1 MENDKL
7 TQIRN
12 EVESKLKSLIV
23 PPIDKLN
30 NTNTAVSS
38 IQSMM
43 DSIYGEGEVEV
54 NQHEENENIIN
65 IRFKETLLI
74 NEINLGGV

>member
-7 TQIRN
+7 IQIRN

-54 NQHEENENIIN
+54 NQYEENENIIN
-65 IRFKETLLI
+65 ISFKETISI

>member
-7 TQIRN
+7 IQIRN

-65 IRFKETLLI
+65 ISFKETLSI
-74 NEINLGGV
+74 NEINLGEV

>member
-1 MENDKL
+1 MGNDKL
-7 TQIRN
+7 IQIRN

-65 IRFKETLLI
+65 ISFKETISI